1 MFFMNENTLN
11 CLFGWLFNLL
21 LVASIVVYH
30 SMIVYGKTNKDI
42 QEPYFLG
49 YFIGDDF
56 DDLPCDKNMIIK
68 TGYMGNYS
76 ITSNSDKVIYTLED
90 DEDAKGIWEYYIFEN
105 DGGKIKSYSKI
116 SLPIYHKKEAKIV
129 MSKISK
135 SMSDKYTK
143 GKGLRAYKRNRN
155 FVYNKRQG
163 IMMEIC
169 LEREY
174 DYYTV
179 NVYYTKYSWISKIWK
194 GFYWSFISSRRPG
207 INIADIIYPHEDVKR
222 ILG

>member
-1 MFFMNENTLN
+1 MKEYLN
-11 CLFGWLFNLL
+11 GF
-21 LVASIVVYH
+21 LVFIAVVVVPIVIH
-30 SMIVYGKTNKDI
+30 SMIVYGKTNENIDE
-42 QEPYFLG
+42 QYFLG
-49 YFIGDDF
+49 YSIGDDF
-56 DDLPCDKNMIIK
+56 NDLPNDRKTIIK
-68 TGYMGNYS
+68 TGYIGNFSIASYS
-76 ITSNSDKVIYTLED
+76 DRIVYTLED

-105 DGGKIKSYSKI
+105 EEGKIKSYSKV
-116 SLPIYHKKEAKIV
+116 SLPIYHKKEAKEI

-135 SMSDKYTK
+135 SLSDKYTK

-155 FVYNKRQG
+155 FVYNKKQG

-179 NVYYTKYSWISKIWK
+179 NVYFTKYSWISKIWK

-207 INIADIIYPHEDVKR
+207 FNIADIIYPHEDVKR
-222 ILG
+222 IFG